1 MTLPKPMAGEP
12 AGGEG
17 ITTSVASGYRPAL
30 DGLRAGAVL
39 AVILY
44 HLGAPWLPGGFLGV
58 DFFFV
63 LSSSQGCSSASASK
77 QARSRCS
84 PSMCVEYGDCC
95 QL

>member
-44 HLGAPWLPGGFLGV
+44 HLGAPWLPQYLQLR
-58 DFFFV
+58 V
-63 LSSSQGCSSASASK
+63 LW
-77 QARSRCS
+77 R
-84 PSMCVEYGDCC
+84 
-95 QL
+95 